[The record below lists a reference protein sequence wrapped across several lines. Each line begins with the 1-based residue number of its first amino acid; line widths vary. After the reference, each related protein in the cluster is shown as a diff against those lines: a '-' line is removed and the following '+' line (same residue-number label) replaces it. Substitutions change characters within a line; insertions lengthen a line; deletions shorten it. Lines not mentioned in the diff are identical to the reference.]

1 MLPQRGSTR
10 ACAQEEER
18 ARMKSNICS
27 SSCLVWALLAVSRSS
42 SQAFAKSMLL
52 EHELLSLFLHNENID
67 IDRKYQSKMLLK
79 TEEKSVTIGRYQ
91 AKSYGGDV
99 QKSMMKLRATRKHRK
114 MCFNV
119 RKHRKMC
126 SLQLNYN
133 EPIPTS

>member
-42 SQAFAKSMLL
+42 SHAFAKSMLL
-52 EHELLSLFLHNENID
+52 EQLLSLFLHNENID